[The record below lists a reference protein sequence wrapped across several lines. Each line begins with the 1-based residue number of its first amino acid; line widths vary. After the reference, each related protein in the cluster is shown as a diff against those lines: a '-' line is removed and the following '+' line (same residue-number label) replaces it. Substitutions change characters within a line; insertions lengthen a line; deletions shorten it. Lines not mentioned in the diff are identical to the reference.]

1 MQRLLWWGGYWGL
14 TWAEL
19 GNIEVFSVFS
29 FYQLWC
35 HPMAWLHCHGF
46 WQYIRIG
53 ILGINV
59 LTKYWVCKNLE
70 LTKVII
76 PAGRP
81 STQNPV
87 QKILYVAHN
96 NNIFQKPT
104 PLWYFI
110 FSFRFGITYLL
121 VTDTLKVFVSLQIL
135 VYAWRTLLARTP
147 VTAPGAQACGV
158 LGVIIKT
165 SPAGN

>member
-1 MQRLLWWGGYWGL
+1 M
-14 TWAEL
+14 
-19 GNIEVFSVFS
+19 
-29 FYQLWC
+29 
-35 HPMAWLHCHGF
+35 
-46 WQYIRIG
+46 
-53 ILGINV
+53 
-59 LTKYWVCKNLE
+59 
-70 LTKVII
+70 II

-104 PLWYFI
+104 PLGYFI
-110 FSFRFGITYLL
+110 FSFRFGITYLI

-165 SPAGN
+165 SILRQH